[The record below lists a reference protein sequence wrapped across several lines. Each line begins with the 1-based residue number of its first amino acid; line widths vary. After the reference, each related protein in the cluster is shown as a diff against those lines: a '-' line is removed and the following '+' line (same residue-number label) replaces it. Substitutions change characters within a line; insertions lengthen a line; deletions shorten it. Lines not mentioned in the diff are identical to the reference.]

1 LPPTSISP
9 ILKPVSIS
17 LNHGSP
23 SFEPS
28 SQPSRIPRSVDVV
41 YHNNGSVMV
50 GPINIYHI
58 YVGSFSPT
66 TMSLMNYFAQ
76 NIGSSPWY
84 EVLGEFSQTINGV
97 KTSIPTR
104 NNVFFKGNWTYM
116 PKLKAQKI
124 TDQTI
129 YDALTFNFNKAVNP
143 MPLDSTNGI
152 YFIML
157 RGDFTYSGWN
167 DPNDPY
173 GYCGYHTLLSFA
185 GGQIKFALIGDP
197 SNAVPRNDGCIG
209 YGFVPLANGDLGADS
224 MVTTYAHELAE
235 TITDFDGN
243 TWYRDSDGEENADI
257 CNFDFQTQL
266 NSNIQVGA
274 KRFLVQAQ
282 FQPGVGCVLQRKQA
296 NSAGSKPSQRPVAQ
310 PTISPAFSFEL
321 TYHDDGLVITDGSLT
336 GPVYLHNIYLGE
348 LGAATTHLMDYFAR
362 HVGNTDWYKVLT
374 SYYHYSP
381 SFGQQFVSNYTEF
394 AGNYSI
400 YPAQRSM
407 VLNETDIETLLVTAI
422 SSGNLSADS
431 MGVYTVMFRG
441 DFTVSFRG
449 KLWLRDWCSFHGAF
463 LAEPLGLVV
472 KYAVIGDPSTVAA
485 DQRGLAAGCQPVSG
499 RPTANGD
506 LGADS
511 MVTGYA
517 QQLAQTVTD
526 SQSNAWYSESDGKE
540 VGSACEGDFGPG
552 FSLGSQ
558 NSNVQFGDK
567 RFLVQSL
574 WQRGVGCTM
583 RRRA

>member
-1 LPPTSISP
+1 MAG
-9 ILKPVSIS
+9 
-17 LNHGSP
+17 N
-23 SFEPS
+23 
-28 SQPSRIPRSVDVV
+28 
-41 YHNNGSVMV
+41 
-50 GPINIYHI
+50 INIYNI
-58 YVGSFSPT
+58 YFGLFGSNTMDLLDYFAAYVGTST
-66 TMSLMNYFAQ
+66 
-76 NIGSSPWY
+76 WY
-84 EVLGEFSQTINGV
+84 SVLSTYSHVVNGV
-97 KTSIPTR
+97 KTSIPPSGKA
-104 NNVFFKGNWTYM
+104 VFKGRYM
-116 PKLKAQKI
+116 YKPNGVKLTI
-124 TDQTI
+124 TDTDI
-129 YDALTFNFNKAVNP
+129 FNALAFNFNSKTNP
-143 MPLDSTNGI
+143 LPIDSDGGI
-152 YFIML
+152 YCIMF
-157 RGDFTYSGWN
+157 RGDFTYAGWN
-167 DPNDPY
+167 DPTYAY
-173 GYCGYHTLLSFA
+173 GYCGYHTVLSFP
-185 GGQIKFALIGDP
+185 GGSVKVAVVGDP
-197 SNAVPRNDGCIG
+197 STSTPQNNGCIG
-209 YGFVPLANGDLGADS
+209 YGFSPLANNDLGADS
-224 MVTTYAHELAE
+224 MVTTYAHELIE
-235 TITDFDGN
+235 IITDYDGN
-243 TWYRDSDGEENADI
+243 TWYRDTDGQENADI
-257 CNFDFQTQL
+257 CNFDFQTSA
-266 NSNIQVGA
+266 NSNIQVGG

>member
-1 LPPTSISP
+1 MKPSLQPT
-9 ILKPVSIS
+9 
-17 LNHGSP
+17 
-23 SFEPS
+23 
-28 SQPSRIPRSVDVV
+28 RIPRSDDIT

-58 YVGSFSPT
+58 FMGSFSPT
-66 TMSLMNYFAQ
+66 TVSLMNYFAQ
-76 NIGSSPWY
+76 NIGSSSLFD
-84 EVLGEFSQTINGV
+84 VLGEYSQTINGV
-97 KTSIPTR
+97 KTSIPTKASNR
-104 NNVFFKGNWTYM
+104 VNFMGNWTYM
-116 PKLKAQKI
+116 PKLKKKF
-124 TDQTI
+124 I
-129 YDALTFNFNKAVNP
+129 YDSDIFNAFTSNINKAVNP
-143 MPLDSTNGI
+143 MPLDPVNGI
-152 YFIML
+152 YILML
-157 RGDFTYSGWN
+157 RGDFTYRGWN
-167 DPNDPY
+167 NPKDPQ
-173 GYCGYHTLLSFA
+173 GYCGFHSCGYLIST
-185 GGQIKFALIGDP
+185 IPVKFALVGDP
-197 SNAVPRNDGCIG
+197 SNSIPRNDGCIFNG
-209 YGFVPLANGDLGADS
+209 NNNTLPNGDMGADS

-235 TITDFDGN
+235 IITDNDCN
-243 TWYRDSDGEENADI
+243 TWYRDKDADTGGEIGDI
-257 CNFDFQTQL
+257 CGIEQ
-266 NSNIQVGA
+266 SEISKGYNIEVGE
-274 KRFLVQAQ
+274 KRFLVQY
-282 FQPGVGCVLQRKQA
+282 FWQPGVGCVLQRKQA